1 MMSAEA
7 PDRAKL
13 DANTEMASQ
22 RTALSLQRTL
32 MSADSTQMSVLR
44 TSLSLIGF
52 GFTIYKLLEEVGKNA
67 GRAALAHPARNL
79 GVGLVLLGIGLLIGG
94 LYDRYRTMRELGQRG
109 QALYHEGLLRTPFE
123 PRASPNMV
131 ASVLL
136 LLGGLLVLLG
146 IVAEPDL
153 SADVQ
158 YRSGAVAAY
167 APAPRH
173 PRLALRGRR
182 SLLGSRWS
190 VGDRGWQISNSAIPP
205 WP

>member
-1 MMSAEA
+1 MMSAE
-7 PDRAKL
+7 PPHRAKL

-52 GFTIYKLLEEVGKNA
+52 GFTIYKLLEEVGKNT
-67 GRAALAHPARNL
+67 GRTALAHPGRNL

-109 QALYHEGLLRTPFE
+109 QALYEEGLLRTPFE
-123 PRASPNMV
+123 PRTSPNMV

-146 IVAEPDL
+146 IVARTGPF
-153 SADVQ
+153 
-158 YRSGAVAAY
+158 G
-167 APAPRH
+167 
-173 PRLALRGRR
+173 
-182 SLLGSRWS
+182 
-190 VGDRGWQISNSAIPP
+190 
-205 WP
+205 